1 VLALRFVPRVA
12 LCLAPLIL
20 LALSSWA
27 AAQTAFTEVDRSAV
41 RLSKARL
48 QDSDTILGFA
58 AEGAALYAAEPIKL
72 TGYQY
77 CSQAVSLAEAGEFR
91 QSLRAASKALHL
103 AVDGKNDDLLAL
115 AKRDLAIVMSYS
127 GDLDKAELFARQ
139 SLTHTA
145 KDPQVVVGPAWKTI
159 GDVQARRHDHAA
171 AIASYERA
179 AAASSERFKPL
190 VMGSL
195 ANALLDSG
203 DIKRAR
209 SVLDGV
215 ALFDNNPALRA
226 QLDRSQARLL
236 LAEGRTPEALAAY
249 QTLAARNAGFDS
261 PYHRLWALEGVAN
274 AQLALGNKRAAADAM
289 IQALDSLDTVRAQF
303 RSEEIKLGL
312 FSDLQALFER
322 AIGLSLDLGD
332 ASRALDISEKSR
344 ARAFLDAVRG
354 RAPVAQAALS
364 TVNASAVQAL
374 LAPDERL
381 LQFHSLSDR
390 LAVWVVSRDAVRA
403 TTIPLGRSALAVA
416 VDELRQSIT
425 EGRGAA
431 IGLADKLGAQ
441 MIGPL
446 GLAGSERLI
455 VVPHG
460 PLHYLPFQALRLN
473 GSYLIERHRI
483 ASVPSMSIAAQLVA
497 RKSSTPAQVVAFG
510 NPKIE
515 ARYDLPGADL
525 EVSQLVKVFKGATS
539 YMGANATKT
548 RFTQA
553 APEARVLHVAAHAE
567 ADLVDP
573 LRSRILLANED
584 GRQNFLD
591 ASEVLALDLSKV
603 KLVTLSACESAL
615 GRIASGDEVLGF
627 PRSFLSAG
635 ADSMIA
641 SLWPVADDAT
651 SLLMNT
657 VYTRLGQGADLQSAM
672 QSGQLAVLK
681 NPKLSHPFF
690 WAPFNL
696 IGNWRLTLEQ

>member
-1 VLALRFVPRVA
+1 MVALRFVPKIA

-27 AAQTAFTEVDRSAV
+27 VAQTQFADVERSMV
-41 RLSKARL
+41 QLNKARL
-48 QDSDTILGFA
+48 QDADTILGFA

-103 AVDGKNDDLLAL
+103 AVDSSNEDLLAL
-115 AKRDLAIVMSYS
+115 AKRDLAIVMSYG

-139 SLTHTA
+139 SLTHQA
-145 KDPQVVVGPAWKTI
+145 QDPKVVVGPAYKII
-159 GDVQARRHDHAA
+159 GDVQARRRNFPA

-179 AAASSERFKPL
+179 AAESSERFKPL

-195 ANALLDSG
+195 ANVLLDSG
-203 DIKRAR
+203 DVKRAR

-215 ALFDNNPALRA
+215 TLVDNNPALRA

-236 LAEGRTPEALAAY
+236 LAEGRAPEALVAY
-249 QTLAARNAGFDS
+249 QALATRNTGFDS
-261 PYHRLWALEGVAN
+261 PYHRLWALVGVAD
-274 AQLALGNKRAAADAM
+274 AQMALGDKRAASDALL
-289 IQALDSLDTVRAQF
+289 QALDSLDTVRAQF
-303 RSEEIKLGL
+303 RSEEVKLGL
-312 FSDLQALFER
+312 FSDLQTLFER
-322 AIGLSLDLGD
+322 GIGMSLNLGD
-332 ASRALDISEKSR
+332 AARALDISEKSR

-354 RAPVAQAALS
+354 RAPVAPTALS
-364 TVNASAVQAL
+364 AVNASTLQAL
-374 LAPDERL
+374 LAPDERVV
-381 LQFHSLSDR
+381 QFHSLNDR

-403 TTIPLGRSALAVA
+403 FTIPVGRAELASA

-425 EGRGAA
+425 EGRRAA
-431 IGLADKLGAQ
+431 LGLADKLGAQ
-441 MIGPL
+441 LIGPL
-446 GLAGSERLI
+446 GLAGGERLI

-460 PLHYLPFQALRLN
+460 PLHYLPFQALRV
-473 GSYLIERHRI
+473 GGAYLIERHRI

-497 RKSSTPAQVVAFG
+497 RQSNTPAQVVAFG

-515 ARYDLPGADL
+515 PRYDLPGADR
-525 EVSQLVKVFKGATS
+525 EVGQLAKTFKSTTS
-539 YMGANATKT
+539 YMGAEATKT
-548 RFTQA
+548 RFKQVA
-553 APEARVLHVAAHAE
+553 SDARVLHVAAHAE
-567 ADLVDP
+567 ADLIDP
-573 LRSRILLANED
+573 LRSRILLANEN
-584 GRQNFLD
+584 QQQSFLD
-591 ASEVLALDLSKV
+591 ASEVLTLDLSKV
-603 KLVTLSACESAL
+603 ALVTLSACESAL

-635 ADSMIA
+635 AESMIA

-651 SLLMNT
+651 SLLMDT
-657 VYTRLGQGADLQSAM
+657 VYQRLSQGADLQSAM

-681 NPKLSHPFF
+681 SPKLAHPFF

-696 IGNWRLTLEQ
+696 IGNWRLTLER

>member
-1 VLALRFVPRVA
+1 MLALRFVPRVA

-20 LALSSWA
+20 LAVSSWA
-27 AAQTAFTEVDRSAV
+27 MAQVPSADVDRSV
-41 RLSKARL
+41 VQLNQARL
-48 QDSDTILGFA
+48 QDADTILGFA

-72 TGYQY
+72 SGYQY

-103 AVDGKNDDLLAL
+103 ALDSSDEDLLAL
-115 AKRDLAIVMSYS
+115 SKRDLAIVMSYG

-145 KDPQVVVGPAWKTI
+145 KDPRVVVGPAYKII
-159 GDVQARRHDHAA
+159 GDVQARRRNYPA

-195 ANALLDSG
+195 ANVLLDSG
-203 DIKRAR
+203 NVRRAR
-209 SVLDGV
+209 GVLDAV
-215 ALFDNNPALRA
+215 TLVDNNPALRA
-226 QLDRSQARLL
+226 QLDRSHARLL
-236 LAEGRTPEALAAY
+236 LAEGRAPEALAAY
-249 QTLAARNAGFDS
+249 QALAARNTGFDS
-261 PYHRLWALEGVAN
+261 PYHRLWALVGVAD
-274 AQLALGNKRAAADAM
+274 AQLALGNKRAASDALL
-289 IQALDSLDTVRAQF
+289 QALDSLDTVRAQF
-303 RSEEIKLGL
+303 RSEEVKLGL
-312 FSDLQALFER
+312 FSDLQTLFER

-332 ASRALDISEKSR
+332 AARALDISEKSR

-364 TVNASAVQAL
+364 AVNASTLQAL
-374 LAPDERL
+374 LAPDERV

-403 TTIPLGRSALAVA
+403 ITIPVTRAELATE
-416 VDELRQSIT
+416 VDELRQAIT
-425 EGRGAA
+425 EGRRAA

-441 MIGPL
+441 LIAPL
-446 GLAGSERLI
+446 GLAGGERLV

-460 PLHYLPFQALRLN
+460 PLHYLPFQALRV
-473 GSYLIERHRI
+473 GGAYLIERHRI

-515 ARYDLPGADL
+515 AKYDLPGADR

-539 YMGANATKT
+539 YMGAEATKT
-548 RFTQA
+548 RFKQVA
-553 APEARVLHVAAHAE
+553 SEARILHVAAHAE
-567 ADLVDP
+567 ADLIDP
-573 LRSRILLANED
+573 LRSRILLANEN
-584 GRQNFLD
+584 QKQSFLD
-591 ASEVLALDLSKV
+591 ASEVLGLDLSKV
-603 KLVTLSACESAL
+603 ALVTLSACESAL

-651 SLLMNT
+651 SLLMDT
-657 VYTRLGQGADLQSAM
+657 VYQRLSQGADLQSAM

-681 NPKLSHPFF
+681 QPKLAHPFF

-696 IGNWRLTLEQ
+696 IGNWRLTLER